1 MSNQPKVDELE
12 TLITPQQKKAAWLLV
27 NNDISANVNGKKKT
41 LEEIA
46 AEVGV
51 DVRTLYKWRHNDQNF
66 IAYVNAISDISLYSF
81 RQEADA
87 MLKKLIRGGNNGLGS
102 IKALQ
107 LYYQMIG
114 KLVGKSE
121 KTVVIDTKNDRL
133 TDAQIREKLKEL
145 DDTLH

>member
-1 MSNQPKVDELE
+1 MSNLDELE

-51 DVRTLYKWRHNDQNF
+51 DVRTLYKWRHNDKNF

-121 KTVVIDTKNDRL
+121 KTVVIDTKNNRL

>member
-1 MSNQPKVDELE
+1 MSNLDELE
-12 TLITPQQKKAAWLLV
+12 TLVTPRQKKAAWLLV

-51 DVRTLYKWRHNDQNF
+51 DVRTLYKWRHNDKNF

-121 KTVVIDTKNDRL
+121 KTVVIDTKNNRL
-133 TDAQIREKLKEL
+133 TDEQIREKLKEL
-145 DDTLH
+145 DDTLQ